1 MKKSIYTLLLLGLT
15 ASCNNEK
22 WEGEGEANVLSF
34 CLTLDGEA
42 SVESRAASKVT
53 DMTVADFASYG
64 FDIAGYGTVGRFEDN
79 VQSPSNYGAP
89 VPNIFGLNEDK
100 IAVPH
105 IARASDGNYKSPLS
119 KIPLSEG
126 SYLSFYAWTQNQ
138 ARNAQTGIVE
148 ATDSDT
154 DQNYPYLKVVV
165 NEVPGSQSDIVA
177 ARSIDR
183 ENDYVISAVDLD
195 FAHILSKLTFRAKS
209 PTKNLIKIDEVKI
222 NYAGNKVHRGGTF
235 TFGSGV
241 DMGGYSAYTGYN
253 TGAHSLGSA
262 FANISG
268 GSTTELGELLILPQ
282 ELEDGFASLDITYRV
297 VLYDA
302 VEQKVSKSVPLKAL
316 SLAPGSNYIITL
328 SMSAY
333 QVSPLSVEIADWKV
347 GATSS
352 IPIPPPPADTE
363 VLLLLDGND
372 APYTNPLNGKTYW
385 LDRSG
390 NNRHCEIQGNV
401 VYDAVAGAYQFPG
414 TEEDRMMTPALGALG
429 SEITV
434 QLIADAPGGTKNGQE
449 AFFFSDVANFSN
461 RIISTHL
468 SFNGNNSLYFDA
480 GTGGSS
486 GNYDRMQAA
495 ISSELLQRFSLYT
508 YRKHAPT
515 QFMAM
520 SRNNTLHSNAGGKT
534 QALGQ
539 ANYNTIGRRY
549 TGRIKYFKLTRRSIK
564 DTEMVDDYVKLKERY
579 GMTHEPLLPPVTNN
593 LVLCLD
599 GRTGKEWVDG
609 KRVWRDQSTYGNH
622 AELVNDSRIEWSSIS
637 KSFTFKGESTQDR
650 MKLRETFSISEY
662 WNSLG
667 LPYYSFTLEIVV
679 KPVDRN
685 NNMVLAFDSYN
696 PAAAAG
702 GALHTGTKV
711 RIPNNTNRLFWG
723 TADYGDGVNGMY
735 IDNLMNLSTL
745 KQYSFKRNA
754 QSPTQ
759 HDGFMEIRQNGAY
772 LGQHTNPWA
781 KQALAFGN
789 SCFIGGDC
797 GFNTNHGATSN
808 HYQGEIMAIRLYS
821 YSLTEEELLRNWAYD
836 KATYGITD

>member
-165 NEVPGSQSDIVA
+165 NEVPGSQGDIVA

-241 DMGGYSAYTGYN
+241 DLGGYSAYTGYN

-372 APYTNPLNGKTYW
+372 APYTNPLNGKKYW

-401 VYDAVAGAYQFPG
+401 VYDVAAGAYQFPG
-414 TEEDRMMTPALGALG
+414 TEEDRMMTPALGTLG

-434 QLIADAPGGTKNGQE
+434 QLIADAPGGTRNSQE
-449 AFFFSDVANFSN
+449 AFYFSDVANFSN

-486 GNYDRMQAA
+486 GNYDRIQAA

-650 MKLRETFSISEY
+650 MKLPLITTNGF
-662 WNSLG
+662 
-667 LPYYSFTLEIVV
+667 FTIEVVV
-679 KPVDRN
+679 KPADRTYN
-685 NNMVLAFDSYN
+685 RLLSFDDYN
-696 PAAAAG
+696 PKSTNGDAVIS
-702 GALHTGTKV
+702 GTKIV
-711 RIPNNTNRLFWG
+711 MPNGTNQIFWS
-723 TADYGDGVNGMY
+723 TSKYGDAVNR
-735 IDNLMNLSTL
+735 IIISNLTNLTTV
-745 KQYSFKRNA
+745 KQYSFKRDPSLPKDA
-754 QSPTQ
+754 
-759 HDGFMEIRQNGAY
+759 FLEVRQNGNIIGIA
-772 LGQHTNPWA
+772 GDGRGV
-781 KQALAFGN
+781 QAMTFGN
-789 SCFIGGDC
+789 ACFIGGDC
-797 GFNTNHGATSN
+797 GFDDIHNPTNN

-821 YSLTEEELLRNWAYD
+821 YPLTDAELVQNAAYD

>member
-42 SVESRAASKVT
+42 SVESRATSKVT

-177 ARSIDR
+177 ARSMDR

-235 TFGSGV
+235 TFGSGA

-262 FANISG
+262 FADISG

-282 ELEDGFASLDITYRV
+282 ELEDGFSSLDITYRV

-347 GATSS
+347 GPTSS

-414 TEEDRMMTPALGALG
+414 TEEDRMMAPALGALG

-434 QLIADAPGGTKNGQE
+434 QLIADSPVGTKNAQE
-449 AFFFSDVANFSN
+449 AFYFSDVANFSN

-468 SFNGNNSLYFDA
+468 SYSGNNSLYFDA

-495 ISSELLQRFSLYT
+495 ISSELLPRFSLYT

-515 QFMAM
+515 QSMAM
-520 SRNNTLHSNAGGKT
+520 SRNNTLHSNASGKT

-539 ANYNTIGRRY
+539 ANYNAIGRRY

-579 GMTHEPLLPPVTNN
+579 GMTHEPLLPPVTTN

-609 KRVWRDQSTYGNH
+609 KRVWRDQSSNGKH

-650 MKLRETFSISEY
+650 MR
-662 WNSLG
+662 
-667 LPYYSFTLEIVV
+667 LPLITTSGHFTIEVVV
-679 KPVDRN
+679 KPADRTYN
-685 NNMVLAFDSYN
+685 RLLSFDDYDPKSTSGDAVLS
-696 PAAAAG
+696 
-702 GALHTGTKV
+702 GTK
-711 RIPNNTNRLFWG
+711 IIMPNGTNQIFWG
-723 TADYGDGVNGMY
+723 TSKYGDAVNRIIIG
-735 IDNLMNLSTL
+735 DLTNLTTV
-745 KQYSFKRNA
+745 KQYSFKRDP
-754 QSPTQ
+754 SLPKEV
-759 HDGFMEIRQNGAY
+759 FLEVRQNGNIIGIA
-772 LGQHTNPWA
+772 GDGRGV
-781 KQALAFGN
+781 QAMNFGN
-789 SCFIGGDC
+789 ACFIGGDC
-797 GFNTNHGATSN
+797 GFDDIHNPTHN

-821 YSLTEEELLRNWAYD
+821 YPLTEEELQRNWAYD

>member
-22 WEGEGEANVLSF
+22 WEGKGEANVLSF

-42 SVESRAASKVT
+42 SVESRATSKVT

-165 NEVPGSQSDIVA
+165 NEVPGSQGDIVA
-177 ARSIDR
+177 ARSMDR

-253 TGAHSLGSA
+253 TGAHSLNSA
-262 FANISG
+262 FADISG

-372 APYTNPLNGKTYW
+372 APYINPLNGKTYW

-434 QLIADAPGGTKNGQE
+434 QVIADAPGGTKNNQE
-449 AFFFSDVANFSN
+449 AFYFSDVANFSN

-650 MKLRETFSISEY
+650 MKLPLITTNGF
-662 WNSLG
+662 
-667 LPYYSFTLEIVV
+667 FTIEVVV
-679 KPVDRN
+679 KPADRTYN
-685 NNMVLAFDSYN
+685 RLLSFDDYDPKSTN
-696 PAAAAG
+696 GDAVIS
-702 GALHTGTKV
+702 GTKIV
-711 RIPNNTNRLFWG
+711 MPNATNQIFWS
-723 TADYGDGVNGMY
+723 TSKYGDAVNRIIIG
-735 IDNLMNLSTL
+735 NLTNLTTV
-745 KQYSFKRNA
+745 KQYSFKRDP
-754 QSPTQ
+754 SLPK
-759 HDGFMEIRQNGAY
+759 DVFLEVRQNGNIIGIA
-772 LGQHTNPWA
+772 GDGRGA
-781 KQALAFGN
+781 QAMTFGN
-789 SCFIGGDC
+789 ACFIGGDC
-797 GFNTNHGATSN
+797 GFDDTHKPTNN

-821 YSLTEEELLRNWAYD
+821 YPLTDAELVQNAAYD

>member
-165 NEVPGSQSDIVA
+165 IEVPGSQGDIVA

-241 DMGGYSAYTGYN
+241 DLGGYSAYTGYN

-372 APYTNPLNGKTYW
+372 APYTNPLNGKKYW

-401 VYDAVAGAYQFPG
+401 VYDVAAGAYQFPG
-414 TEEDRMMTPALGALG
+414 TEEDRMMTPALGTLG

-434 QLIADAPGGTKNGQE
+434 QLIADAPGGAKNSQE
-449 AFFFSDVANFSN
+449 AFYFSDVANFSN

-650 MKLRETFSISEY
+650 MKLPLITTNGF
-662 WNSLG
+662 
-667 LPYYSFTLEIVV
+667 FTIEVVV
-679 KPVDRN
+679 KPADRTYN
-685 NNMVLAFDSYN
+685 RLLSFDDYN
-696 PAAAAG
+696 PKSTNGDAVIS
-702 GALHTGTKV
+702 GTKIV
-711 RIPNNTNRLFWG
+711 MPNGTNQIFWS
-723 TADYGDGVNGMY
+723 TSKYGDAVNR
-735 IDNLMNLSTL
+735 IIISNLTNLTTV
-745 KQYSFKRNA
+745 KQYSFKRDP
-754 QSPTQ
+754 SLPK
-759 HDGFMEIRQNGAY
+759 DVFLEVRQNGNIIGIA
-772 LGQHTNPWA
+772 GDGRGA
-781 KQALAFGN
+781 QAMTFGN
-789 SCFIGGDC
+789 ACFIGGDC
-797 GFNTNHGATSN
+797 GFDDIHNPTNN

-821 YSLTEEELLRNWAYD
+821 YPLTDAELVQNAAYD